1 MENFSEEIKLCH
13 YGQFKNAIIELHDA
27 IHDFKP
33 QLDNLQD
40 LLMMRLISRI
50 RKDYSSLITIRD
62 LDDLK
67 VIRWCIDNG
76 YMQQALTLYT
86 ERIPEYLGEHGII
99 KQTSEES
106 KKLDDQVAKDKMR
119 RNRWFYLL
127 NVCESRVIKGMS
139 AYCKAI
145 KNTLNLINKKTFDYD
160 KWFSELNEQL
170 KLQRVSCRNENH
182 LRQQMQLLNDIRQDC
197 KILLDLSSPELK
209 PLNSILNNDK
219 LAKELEKEDKGFNR
233 KNKIFQFIQNDI
245 KNDDM
250 DSYFPSLQFD
260 KHIADKYPKSFKH
273 HEMIYNKIFSL
284 TIPEDTFL
292 EIMENYYRLVNERN
306 HSNHARDDMG
316 EFSKAE
322 DLKQFIVE
330 ELDRLEEIINSYEQ

>member
-1 MENFSEEIKLCH
+1 MEI
-13 YGQFKNAIIELHDA
+13 
-27 IHDFKP
+27 
-33 QLDNLQD
+33 
-40 LLMMRLISRI
+40 
-50 RKDYSSLITIRD
+50 
-62 LDDLK
+62 
-67 VIRWCIDNG
+67 
-76 YMQQALTLYT
+76 
-86 ERIPEYLGEHGII
+86 
-99 KQTSEES
+99 
-106 KKLDDQVAKDKMR
+106 
-119 RNRWFYLL
+119 L
-127 NVCESRVIKGMS
+127 N
-139 AYCKAI
+139 Y
-145 KNTLNLINKKTFDYD
+145 
-160 KWFSELNEQL
+160 
-170 KLQRVSCRNENH
+170 
-182 LRQQMQLLNDIRQDC
+182 IRQDY

-209 PLNSILNNDK
+209 PLSHILKNEK
-219 LAKELEKEDKGFNR
+219 LAKELAKEDKGFSR

-322 DLKQFIVE
+322 DLKQFIVK
-330 ELDRLEEIINSYEQ
+330 ELNRLEDIVNNNEQ